1 MTKIDSIGWQQTVV
15 LPVGGVDETG
25 AELRE
30 LTLRKMTGNEEALL
44 AEPRVRHNGGKL
56 ITALLASCV
65 RNADAER
72 LSPAVIRRLSSADRN
87 YLLLEL
93 RRLTFGD
100 EMEARY
106 RCPRCQSTTAITED
120 LAEIDVRRLDGD
132 RDGDAV
138 EIPVELVDGYRDPDH
153 GCQQELVFG
162 LPTGADEE
170 AAASGRDANAARQ
183 RDALLARCLRRVG
196 DLDPR
201 RVSALGVR
209 VLADLSMSDRRL
221 VQRTLDATAPGPDL
235 TRSIVCDHC
244 GEEFRTTLDMSQ
256 FFPLA

>member
-1 MTKIDSIGWQQTVV
+1 MTETLSNSWQQTVV
-15 LPVGGVDETG
+15 LPVGGLDETG

-44 AEPRVRHNGGKL
+44 AEPRARHNGGKL
-56 ITALLASCV
+56 ITALLANCV
-65 RNADAER
+65 RTADAER
-72 LSPAVIRRLSSADRN
+72 LPSAVIRRLSSADRN

-100 EMEARY
+100 EMQARY
-106 RCPRCQSTTAITED
+106 RCPRCQSTTAVTED

-132 RDGDAV
+132 ADAV
-138 EIPVELVDGYRDPDH
+138 EIPVELADGYRDPDR
-153 GCQQELVFG
+153 GCQRELVFG
-162 LPTGADEE
+162 LPTGEDEE
-170 AAASGRDANAARQ
+170 AAASGRDGNAARQ

-196 DLDPR
+196 DLEPR
-201 RVSALGVR
+201 RVSALGAR

-221 VQRTLDATAPGPDL
+221 VQRALDAAAPGPDL
-235 TRSIVCDHC
+235 TRLIVCDHC
-244 GEEFRTTLDMSQ
+244 DEKFRTTLDMSQ

>member
-1 MTKIDSIGWQQTVV
+1 MGEVYGDGWQQTVV

-30 LTLRKMTGNEEALL
+30 VLLRKMTGNEEALL

-65 RNADAER
+65 RSAGGER
-72 LSPAVIRRLSSADRN
+72 LTPAVIRRLASADRN

-100 EMEARY
+100 EMESRY
-106 RCPRCQSTTAITED
+106 RCPRCQSATTVVED
-120 LAEIDVRRLDGD
+120 LGEIEVRGDGDTEVAVRLLDGF
-132 RDGDAV
+132 
-138 EIPVELVDGYRDPDH
+138 RDPDG
-153 GCQQELVFG
+153 GCQRELVFG
-162 LPTGADEE
+162 LPTGEDEE
-170 AAASGRDANAARQ
+170 AASSGPDGNPARQ

-196 DLDPR
+196 DLEPR
-201 RVSALGVR
+201 RVKALGIR

-221 VQRTLDATAPGPDL
+221 IQRALDAAAPGPDL
-235 TRSIVCDHC
+235 TRTIVCERC
-244 GEEFRTTLDMSQ
+244 GEEFPTTLDMSH